1 WAMTQNNLGNAYS
14 DRIRGDKAQ
23 NIEAAIAAYE
33 QALLVRTLEADP
45 INHLQ
50 TTNNLGNLYF
60 DNQNWQLAA
69 DNYKKAITAVE
80 LSRSWATTD
89 DRRQEIL
96 KENINI
102 YNKAIQAYI
111 HLKKLEQALEIA
123 ERSQARNLVQLL
135 TNRDLVPQDNVP
147 PEITQQLQQQQKE
160 IRVNKGELEKVRKQL
175 SQQNTEEKTSLEKSE
190 KQLNEELQKLRQQ
203 LEKTFNQIQEYD
215 PTFRLTQEVQPIAFR
230 EIQQLAT
237 EQQTAIIEWYI
248 MGEKFLAFILVPPTS
263 TATSELFMWQSTE
276 DGLKNLQEWAQE
288 YVDKY
293 YELKIAHQENQ
304 EKAKKL
310 QQEWETK
317 ITTRLEKLGEILH
330 IKEILQPILES
341 ECQRLTLIPHSFL
354 HFLPL
359 HILPINN
366 PENSQENP
374 EKKYLQDYFNQGVS
388 YAPSCQILQKV
399 RERKNQEFQSLFA
412 IQNLND
418 TENSPHLGIISI
430 IKKQFN
436 NVEIIQEN
444 QATKSAL
451 INHPKL
457 SLANSILFFCH
468 GVFNPTYPLD
478 SGLILADEKLTLG
491 DIIQNL
497 NLSKCR
503 LVTLAACETG
513 LTDIFNQEYVGL
525 PSGFLLAGST
535 NIIAS
540 LWSVRVDATALLML
554 RLYQELKKYDNIII
568 ALKIAQNW
576 LRDTK
581 VQELKEWVIKSPLK
595 IIWQEKLEETFTKM
609 ENLEGVNCKPY
620 NSPYFWAGF
629 CVVGKGE

>member
-1 WAMTQNNLGNAYS
+1 M
-14 DRIRGDKAQ
+14 
-23 NIEAAIAAYE
+23 
-33 QALLVRTLEADP
+33 LVYTLEADP
-45 INHLQ
+45 IEHLRI
-50 TTNNLGNLYF
+50 TRNLGNLYF

-69 DNYKKAITAVE
+69 DNYKKAMAAVE
-80 LSRSWATTD
+80 LTRSWATTD

-111 HLKKLEQALEIA
+111 HLEKSEQALEIA

-147 PEITQQLQQQQKE
+147 PEITQQFQQQQKE
-160 IRVNKGELEKVRKQL
+160 IRINKGELEKIRKQL
-175 SQQNTEEKTSLEKSE
+175 SQQNTQEKPSLEKYQ
-190 KQLNEELQKLRQQ
+190 KQLNEESQKLRQQ
-203 LEKTFNQIQEYD
+203 LEKIFNQIQKYD
-215 PTFRLTQEVQPIAFR
+215 PTFRLTQEVQPITFR

-248 MGEKFLAFILVPPTS
+248 MGEKFLAFTLVPPTS
-263 TATSELFMWQSTE
+263 TAKSELFMWQSTE
-276 DGLKNLQEWAQE
+276 DDRKNLQEWAQE

-293 YELKIAHQENQ
+293 YELKIAKIAAQENQ

-330 IKEILQPILES
+330 IKEILQPILQS
-341 ECQRLTLIPHSFL
+341 KCQRLTLIPDFFL
-354 HFLPL
+354 HFFPL

-366 PENSQENP
+366 PENTPENP
-374 EKKYLQDYFNQGVS
+374 EKKYLQDYFDQGVN

-399 RERKNQEFQSLFA
+399 RERKNQDFQSLFA
-412 IQNLND
+412 IQTP
-418 TENSPHLGIISI
+418 TEDLYDLGIISI

-436 NVEIIQEN
+436 DVEIIKEN
-444 QATKSAL
+444 KATKSEL

-468 GVFNPTYPLD
+468 GVFNINSPLD

-513 LTDIFNQEYVGL
+513 LTDIKNQEYIGL

-535 NIIAS
+535 NIVAS
-540 LWSVRVDATALLML
+540 LWSVRADATALLIL
-554 RLYQELKKYDNIII
+554 RLYQELEKSDNIVV
-568 ALKIAQNW
+568 ALKTAQNW

-581 VQELKEWVIKSPLK
+581 VQQLKEWVSKSPL
-595 IIWQEKLEETFTKM
+595 IDFWQVMLDEKFTQI
-609 ENLEGVNCKPY
+609 ENQEGANCKPY